1 MALNVKNIKS
11 LQISLASPEQIKK
24 WATKPDGT
32 VTKVTKSETINYK
45 SLKPEEDG
53 LFCQKIFGPSKD
65 YECACGKYKKVK
77 YKGKVCE
84 VCGVEII
91 SSSVRRE
98 RMSCIELAY
107 PCTHI

>member
-1 MALNVKNIKS
+1 M
-11 LQISLASPEQIKK
+11 
-24 WATKPDGT
+24 
-32 VTKVTKSETINYK
+32 NYK

-53 LFCQKIFGPSKD
+53 LFCQKIFGPVKD